1 MQDETWENGDWR
13 LGNVMKSNNCV
24 VCWETKNGLTRLLGE
39 HFLHST
45 FGSYLKKINIFET
58 AFDGDGIL
66 S

>member
-39 HFLHST
+39 HFSLAMCPNLLH
-45 FGSYLKKINIFET
+45 L
-58 AFDGDGIL
+58 
-66 S
+66 